1 MFNYQFTPL
10 EDDIKKMYQSLG
22 IMEPYQ
28 LDMMDIAEKLDIWVC
43 YKKMGSKAVDDD
55 GLFTMFL
62 DIRLSPSDQW
72 QEFGHELCHL
82 LRQAGNQLVL
92 KDSFVRF
99 QETKAEN
106 FSYEFCVP
114 SFMLLNLSLPQQRSE
129 AVQFVSETFNVTLD
143 FADKRLAQIERRL
156 MNSQL
161 GVQYAAAVE
170 AEDNFKKEVGCDY
183 IIRSRKGSAFYSH
196 NRGLIGFVK
205 NKLEWE
211 V

>member
-10 EDDIKKMYQSLG
+10 EDDIKKLYQSLG
-22 IMEPYQ
+22 IMEHCQ
-28 LDMMDIAEKLDIWVC
+28 LDMIDIAEKLDIWIL

-55 GLFTMFL
+55 GLYTMFL
-62 DIRLSPSDQW
+62 DSRISPAEQW

-92 KDSFVRF
+92 KDSFVIF

-114 SFMLLNLSLPQQRSE
+114 SFMLLNLPLPQQRSE
-129 AVQFVSETFNVTLD
+129 AIKYVSDIFNVTLD
-143 FADKRLAQIERRL
+143 FANKRLAQIERRL

-161 GVQYAAAVE
+161 GLQYSAAIEVE
-170 AEDNFKKEVGCDY
+170 AQYKKEIGCDY
-183 IIRSRKGSAFYSH
+183 VLESRNGTALYSH
-196 NRGLIGFVK
+196 NRGLIGFIK
-205 NKLEWE
+205 NKEAY
-211 V
+211 